1 MSAITRGYILYLE
14 RTRQYR
20 PHTVSGGFG
29 TISPSN
35 RCTKVTPRWR
45 KTIPIRYIETNCIIN
60 TYLHVEYMWNNCVLY
75 IYIEYIYTYIYI
87 YVHTYRYIYIYYI
100 SILHMNMYIYMYI
113 IALPHLERMLLSK
126 KKKTCSRF
134 HKTSMEPFISGTGV
148 HWFGAVWNF
157 LDCLIDL
164 IACGMIRRLNRI
176 NIHAYLKSQWCTSS
190 FALFHTQPNFNV

>member
-87 YVHTYRYIYIYYI
+87 CTYISIYIYIYYI
-100 SILHMNMYIYMYI
+100 PILHMNMYIYMYI

-126 KKKTCSRF
+126 KKNMFEVPQNEHGAIYIGNRRPLIRSCVKLLRLPYWSYCMW
-134 HKTSMEPFISGTGV
+134 HDTSPQSYQYPCISQVTVV
-148 HWFGAVWNF
+148 HIFLCAVPHP
-157 LDCLIDL
+157 
-164 IACGMIRRLNRI
+164 A
-176 NIHAYLKSQWCTSS
+176 
-190 FALFHTQPNFNV
+190 